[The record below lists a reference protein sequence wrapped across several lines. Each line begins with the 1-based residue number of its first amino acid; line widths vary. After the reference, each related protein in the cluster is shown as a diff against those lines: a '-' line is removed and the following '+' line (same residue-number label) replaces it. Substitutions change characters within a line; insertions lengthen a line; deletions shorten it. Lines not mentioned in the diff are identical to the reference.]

1 MVLISISPPSL
12 PTEVVSLYHTTD
24 PLFDAPILIF
34 HGPSPTTNAT
44 LNSSRIQAHVFTP
57 AGFQSYPRLTLSP
70 SSPLHAVVDH
80 LPREKQ
86 GDEICRGLAFSLLK
100 YFIEMPQ
107 VVKRKLMDHA
117 SLGRPGGIAPK
128 MFDEMHAGD
137 IASRLVKMD
146 SPANVIKDI
155 QAALVEK
162 TLSWVDVDLILPESS
177 IGLAKA
183 EGEDSTDNGQV
194 DEDPHLSR
202 YGKYASLIK
211 AFGAPAFLPTSK
223 LRRAPSKPTAISR
236 SRSLLISQ
244 KESLRREMCE
254 LVDTEERYVSKIYDL
269 VNSVAEE
276 FRQKAQSKP
285 LGSASPSEQAMQRLF
300 PASLNKV
307 LEVNNGFLDA
317 IRIILD
323 ETEHEAIEDIR
334 TDADSGSTGSRVGA
348 TFRKRDATGAVRF
361 AKVLLEWFPR
371 FAEPYQEYMRAS
383 IEFPQILTNFLRD
396 NASSFSQRVHETG
409 EQRLRSMLIE
419 PVQRLPRYTLF
430 IDGIANLLPATHP
443 SLQIFLK
450 ARDIITDIC
459 SLDYASSGDNSDI
472 VTRLKRIITS
482 WPDYLAPSGRL
493 IAAADFNELS
503 PPYRTNVQAGEE
515 AAGLMLLFNECIII
529 LKKSLGCKMSARGVL
544 AEVDRPTVT
553 AMAGSGPDPVSER
566 LHEGKLAF
574 SNSFDLDHIRF
585 SESHNG
591 STIWMSCDESP
602 QGQGNSNHTI
612 DVNRVSVTGTQ
623 AFWLTG
629 VFEGKASK
637 WTEEVVKARVA
648 GRFTEAE
655 RDHDKWGLRSVRHS
669 PESLG
674 LLTAIFELGSG
685 NAVAPPLKPA
695 NIKVVVDA
703 STASSAVTM
712 GLHGV
717 EIIASINS
725 LSDDLYSLEVDGL
738 DDYATTDTVTTI
750 NFPSVFIKRSKVFGG
765 YSWKWTNCVIVGN
778 LLRMHNQPQNPALT
792 DCIILAN
799 RTILKSLSM
808 KAEEVQPQH
817 KSYRPTS
824 PVKMIS
830 QFFGG
835 VSLRETGSP
844 TKQRAPLPNLKDV
857 PTMLPPN
864 RAPSRSASQKFFNEE
879 KDVSEVTLRGVNV
892 NNRHQDPLRL
902 LEETFSTYMLAL
914 RSRSGNVVGK
924 LLRSRAWADELAVNE
939 LYNILRK

>member
-1 MVLISISPPSL
+1 MVLISVPPPAL

-86 GDEICRGLAFSLLK
+86 GEEICRGLAFSLLK

-146 SPANVIKDI
+146 SPVNVIKDI

-162 TLSWVDVDLILPESS
+162 TLSWVDVHLILPEGSV
-177 IGLAKA
+177 GLAKA
-183 EGEDSTDNGQV
+183 DEEEYTDNGQV

-236 SRSLLISQ
+236 SRSLLRSQ

-276 FRQKAQSKP
+276 FRQKAHSRP

-300 PASLNKV
+300 PPSLNKV
-307 LEVNNGFLDA
+307 LEVNTGFLDA

-323 ETEHEAIEDIR
+323 ETENEAIEDIR
-334 TDADSGSTGSRVGA
+334 TDADSGTSSRLGV
-348 TFRKRDATGAVRF
+348 TSRKRDATGAVRF
-361 AKVLLEWFPR
+361 AKVLLEWFPK

-383 IEFPQILTNFLRD
+383 TEFPQILTNFLRD

-459 SLDYASSGDNSDI
+459 SLDYASLGDNSDI

-482 WPDYLAPSGRL
+482 WPDLLAPSGRL
-493 IAAADFNELS
+493 IAAADFNELP
-503 PPYRTNVQAGEE
+503 PPYRTNIQAGEE
-515 AAGLMLLFNECIII
+515 AAGLMLLFNERVII
-529 LKKSLGCKMSARGVL
+529 LKKPLGCKMSARGVL

-566 LHEGKLAF
+566 FHDGKLAF
-574 SNSFDLDHIRF
+574 SNSFDLDRIRF

-629 VFEGKASK
+629 AFEGKASK
-637 WTEEVVKARVA
+637 WTEEVVKARVE

-655 RDHDKWGLRSVRHS
+655 REHDKWGLRSVRHS

-674 LLTAIFELGSG
+674 LLTAIFESGSG
-685 NAVAPPLKPA
+685 NAVDPPLKPA

-703 STASSAVTM
+703 SPVSSAVTM
-712 GLHGV
+712 GPHGV
-717 EIIASINS
+717 EIIASISS

-750 NFPSVFIKRSKVFGG
+750 NFPSVFIKRSKVFLEVIRGFRLMR
-765 YSWKWTNCVIVGN
+765 YSWQLTPHAQSASESGIDGLYYIGQQND
-778 LLRMHNQPQNPALT
+778 PQVFVHESRRSPAATQELSSNFASE
-792 DCIILAN
+792 DDFSILWGCF
-799 RTILKSLSM
+799 
-808 KAEEVQPQH
+808 AERDW
-817 KSYRPTS
+817 KSY
-824 PVKMIS
+824 
-830 QFFGG
+830 
-835 VSLRETGSP
+835 
-844 TKQRAPLPNLKDV
+844 
-857 PTMLPPN
+857 
-864 RAPSRSASQKFFNEE
+864 
-879 KDVSEVTLRGVNV
+879 
-892 NNRHQDPLRL
+892 
-902 LEETFSTYMLAL
+902 
-914 RSRSGNVVGK
+914 
-924 LLRSRAWADELAVNE
+924 
-939 LYNILRK
+939 

>member
-1 MVLISISPPSL
+1 MVLISAAPPAL
-12 PTEVVSLYHTTD
+12 HTEVISLYHTTD
-24 PLFDAPILIF
+24 SLFDAPIFIF
-34 HGPSPTTNAT
+34 HGFSPTTNAT

-107 VVKRKLMDHA
+107 VVKSKLVEHA
-117 SLGRPGGIAPK
+117 RLGRPGGIAPK

-137 IASRLVKMD
+137 IASKLVKMD
-146 SPANVIKDI
+146 SPINVIKDI
-155 QAALVEK
+155 HAALVER
-162 TLSWVDVDLILPESS
+162 TVSWVDVDLILPEGSV
-177 IGLAKA
+177 GPAKT
-183 EGEDSTDNGQV
+183 EEDYADDGV
-194 DEDPHLSR
+194 ADEDPSLSR
-202 YGKYASLIK
+202 YGKYAGLIK

-236 SRSLLISQ
+236 SRSLLKAQ

-276 FRQKAQSKP
+276 FRQNARSKP

-300 PASLNKV
+300 PSSLNKV
-307 LEVNNGFLDA
+307 LEVNTSFLDA

-323 ETEHEAIEDIR
+323 ETENEAIEDIR
-334 TDADSGSTGSRVGA
+334 TDIDSGSTGSRLGVA
-348 TFRKRDATGAVRF
+348 SRKRDATGAVRF
-361 AKVLLEWFPR
+361 AKVLLEWFPK

-383 IEFPQILTNFLRD
+383 TEFPQILTNFLRD

-443 SLQIFLK
+443 SLPIFLK

-459 SLDYASSGDNSDI
+459 SLDYDSSADLSNI

-482 WPDYLAPSGRL
+482 WPDYLSPSGRL

-503 PPYRTNVQAGEE
+503 PPYRTNIHAGGE
-515 AAGLMLLFNECIII
+515 AAGLMLLFKECVVI
-529 LKKSLGCKMSARGVL
+529 LRKPPGSKMSARGVL

-553 AMAGSGPDPVSER
+553 TMAGSGPDPASER
-566 LHEGKLAF
+566 SHEGKLTF
-574 SNSFDLDHIRF
+574 SGSFDLERIRF

-591 STIWMSCDESP
+591 STVWMSCDESP
-602 QGQGNSNHTI
+602 EVQGNSGHTI
-612 DVNRVSVTGTQ
+612 DANPTSVTG
-623 AFWLTG
+623 AHVFWLTG
-629 VFEGKASK
+629 AFEGKASK
-637 WTEEVVKARVA
+637 WTEEVVKARVE

-655 RDHDKWGLRSVRHS
+655 REQEKWGLRSVQHP

-674 LLTAIFELGSG
+674 LLTAIFEHDLG
-685 NAVAPPLKPA
+685 NAVTLPLKPA

-703 STASSAVTM
+703 SPTTSAVTM
-712 GLHGV
+712 RQHGV
-717 EIIASINS
+717 EIIASIRS
-725 LSDDLYSLEVDGL
+725 LSDDLYRLEVDGL

-750 NFPSVFIKRSKVFGG
+750 NFPSVFMKRSRLFGG
-765 YSWKWTNCVIVGN
+765 CLGVQLMVLQLATYSAC
-778 LLRMHNQPQNPALT
+778 
-792 DCIILAN
+792 
-799 RTILKSLSM
+799 TI
-808 KAEEVQPQH
+808 
-817 KSYRPTS
+817 
-824 PVKMIS
+824 
-830 QFFGG
+830 
-835 VSLRETGSP
+835 SLR
-844 TKQRAPLPNLKDV
+844 
-857 PTMLPPN
+857 
-864 RAPSRSASQKFFNEE
+864 
-879 KDVSEVTLRGVNV
+879 
-892 NNRHQDPLRL
+892 
-902 LEETFSTYMLAL
+902 
-914 RSRSGNVVGK
+914 
-924 LLRSRAWADELAVNE
+924 
-939 LYNILRK
+939 ILH